1 MDTQGSWIASQTR
14 ARVLAMA
21 LLAGLIAA
29 LGNAPFDLPIFSLF
43 GLMVAMALFLSA
55 TTWRRG
61 FLIGWAVG
69 FGWFATSLHWI
80 VEPFLVDIAR
90 HGWMAPFAL
99 VLLAGG
105 LALLWGTA
113 FALGARFR
121 AGPVQ
126 ALLLLCV
133 VWTGAEALRGVLFT
147 GFPWALIGHV
157 LIDTPYMSLAAYIGA
172 LGLTLALLLT
182 AACLLTALWLKRW
195 ALIPAVGLLG
205 LPLLVVPEPLAV
217 DPDRPIVR
225 LIQPNAPQHQKWDPD
240 FIPIFYNRQLE
251 FTRAAPVVDLV
262 IWPETAIPYV
272 LERAGGLMAQIS
284 EAANGAGVI
293 LGAQRSEDADF
304 FNSLAVIGPSGAV
317 SAVYDK
323 HHLVPF
329 GEYIPLAHLFS
340 NIGFLGAAAQATGG
354 YTRGAGPEVL
364 DIGPLGKALP
374 LICYEGVFPRNLR
387 LDERPDWLL
396 LITNDAWFGTFSG
409 PYQHLAQARLRAV
422 EQGLPMVRVANT
434 GISAMIDAQGRVLES
449 IPLGEAGYRDIP
461 LPAPLPPTFYSRT
474 GDGPLLLLL
483 VFVALTLVMVRKRS
497 SIDGSAPQ
505 A

>member
-1 MDTQGSWIASQTR
+1 MDLRESWIAMQTR
-14 ARVLAMA
+14 RRVIAIAILS
-21 LLAGLIAA
+21 GVVAA
-29 LGNAPFDLPIFSLF
+29 LGHAPFDLPIFSLL
-43 GLMVAMALFLSA
+43 GLMAAMALYLSA
-55 TTWRRG
+55 TTWRRA

-69 FGWFATSLHWI
+69 FGWFAPSLHWI
-80 VEPFLVDIAR
+80 IEPFLVDIAR

-105 LALLWGTA
+105 LALLWGA
-113 FALGARFR
+113 GFALSARFR

-126 ALLLLCV
+126 AVLLLCV
-133 VWTGAEALRGVLFT
+133 IWTGAEALRGVLFT
-147 GFPWALIGHV
+147 GFPWALVGHV
-157 LIDTPYMSLAAYIGA
+157 LIDTPYVHLAAYIGA
-172 LGLTLALLLT
+172 LGLTFALLLA
-182 AACLLTALWLKRW
+182 AACLLTALWFKRW
-195 ALIPAVGLLG
+195 ALVPAVGLLG

-217 DPDRPIVR
+217 GPDRPMVR

-251 FTRAAPVVDLV
+251 FTRAAPAVDLV
-262 IWPETAIPYV
+262 VWPETAIPYA
-272 LERAGGLMAQIS
+272 LERAGGIIAQIT

-293 LGAQRSEDADF
+293 LGAQRSEGPDY
-304 FNSLAVIGPSGAV
+304 FNSLAVVGPSGAL

-329 GEYIPLAHLFS
+329 GEYIPLADLFS
-340 NIGFLGAAAQATGG
+340 NIGFLGAAAQTTGG
-354 YTRGAGPEVL
+354 YTPGAGPEIL
-364 DIGPLGKALP
+364 DIGALGKALP

-387 LDERPDWLL
+387 LPGRPDWLL

-409 PYQHLAQARLRAV
+409 PYQHLAQARLRSV

-434 GISAMIDAQGRVLES
+434 GISAMIDPHGRILDS
-449 IPLGEAGYRDIP
+449 LPLGEAGYRDIA
-461 LPAPLPPTFYSRT
+461 LPAPLLPTFYSRT

-483 VFVALTLVMVRKRS
+483 VFVSLTLVMARKRS
-497 SIDGSAPQ
+497 SIDGPAPQ